1 MLASIFLVHINRYR
15 TLPFD
20 TEKAAIGQWRAV
32 ILAGYRSWLETLKY
46 EIALR
51 PDPYHYESKAWR
63 KSLGAL
69 VEE

>member
-1 MLASIFLVHINRYR
+1 MLASIFLVHIDRFR
-15 TLPFD
+15 TLPFH
-20 TEKAAIGQWRAV
+20 TEGTAIAQWQAA
-32 ILAGYRSWLETLKY
+32 ILAGAKSWLETLKY
-46 EIALR
+46 EIAPR